1 MGVGFRLAHDLPY
14 SLFAGLLI
22 NQSHC
27 GSEFDGIT
35 GKLGYV
41 DDFGARELVFQ
52 FRYSRLINLL
62 LRLGSLIF

>member
-1 MGVGFRLAHDLPY
+1 
-14 SLFAGLLI
+14 LLI

-41 DDFGARELVFQ
+41 DDFGTRELVYQ
-52 FRYSRLINLL
+52 FRYSRLIDLL